1 MPAELESTTELP
13 PKPFRPPFDVEVAPA
28 MVPELVAPELVAPE
42 LVAPELAAA
51 PLLPPLP
58 PSAACSGG
66 AWSVQATPNVQAN
79 PIAEARTLGAPL
91 RCFLIRVP
99 TLRR

>member
-42 LVAPELAAA
+42 PAAA
-51 PLLPPLP
+51 PLLPPLPPLP

>member
-28 MVPELVAPELVAPE
+28 LVPELVAPELVAPE
-42 LVAPELAAA
+42 PAAA
-51 PLLPPLP
+51 PLLPALP

-66 AWSVQATPNVQAN
+66 AWSVHATPNVQAN